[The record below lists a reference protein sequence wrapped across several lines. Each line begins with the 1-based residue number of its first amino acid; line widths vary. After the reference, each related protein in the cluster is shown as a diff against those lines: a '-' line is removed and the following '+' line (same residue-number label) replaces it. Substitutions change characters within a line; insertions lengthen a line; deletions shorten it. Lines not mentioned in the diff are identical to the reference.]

1 MPNRDKTGPQGQGP
15 LTGRGLG
22 PCGSGTGTGTTRGF
36 GFGFGRGRGFG
47 RGLCRFFNKV
57 SLTDYQ
63 QALEEEL
70 ADIKEE
76 VAKQKKDK

>member
-1 MPNRDKTGPQGQGP
+1 MPALDKTGPQGQGP
-15 LTGRGLG
+15 LTGRALG
-22 PCGSGTGTGTTRGF
+22 PCGSGRGF

-70 ADIKEE
+70 ADVKKEI
-76 VAKQKKDK
+76 ATPKKQIG